1 MSGSPTYARGVE
13 FPEARPVAR
22 RNAGLLKWTRYGSDV
37 LAAWVAEHDLGVPP
51 EVTRRLRD
59 LVDENAYGYHGAD
72 NELGGAFSRWATSRH
87 GWTPE
92 PELVVPTSNVL
103 QGIWACI
110 EAFTQRGDG
119 LVYTTPVY
127 PPFLDAPPT
136 TGRRA
141 VDWPMV
147 CDEQG
152 WGYDIDALQALLEAD
167 AGISLLLLCSPHNP
181 TGRLFQHHELV
192 RIVDLAHEHDLLIV
206 SDEIHSDIVYP
217 GSTHIPT
224 LTIPGAAARTVT
236 VTSGVKTFA
245 LGGLR
250 CAVAVAGNDHLQA
263 RLREIPAQ
271 LLGGANRMGCE
282 ATIAAWENGGT
293 WVDSLL
299 TLLDGHRRHL
309 VGRLHSELPR
319 IGVHLPDSTFL
330 AWLDLGSFSPGEN
343 AARWLRERTG
353 VACGNG
359 PAFGPGGRDHVRMT
373 FGTTTTLLDKMV
385 DQMVAGLIDQ

>member
-1 MSGSPTYARGVE
+1 ML
-13 FPEARPVAR
+13 PVNR
-22 RNAGLLKWTRYGSDV
+22 REAGLVKWSRYGSDD

-51 EVTRRLRD
+51 EVSRRLQALVRD
-59 LVDENAYGYHGAD
+59 GAFGYHSSED
-72 NELGGAFSRWATSRH
+72 ELGAAFSRWATSRH
-87 GWTPE
+87 GWTPD
-92 PELVVPTSNVL
+92 PELVVPTNNVL

-110 EAFTQRGDG
+110 EAFTKPGDG

-147 CDEQG
+147 HDDDG
-152 WGYDIDALQALLEAD
+152 WNYDIDALQVLLEAD

-181 TGRLFQHHELV
+181 TGRLFRYDELT
-192 RIVDLAHEHDLLIV
+192 RIVELAHEHDLLIV

-217 GSTHIPT
+217 GSKHVPT
-224 LTIPGAAARTVT
+224 LTIPGAATHTVT

-250 CAVAVAGNDHLQA
+250 CAVAVSDDESNLD
-263 RLREIPAQ
+263 RLRAVPSH

-282 ATIAAWENGGT
+282 ATVTAWDTGGD

-299 TLLDGHRRHL
+299 ALLDRHRRHL
-309 VGRLHSELPR
+309 VERLRAELPDV
-319 IGVHLPDSTFL
+319 GVHLPDSTFL
-330 AWLDLGSFSPGEN
+330 AWLDLGAFSPGEVPS
-343 AARWLRERTG
+343 RWLRERTQ

-359 PAFGPGGRDHVRMT
+359 PKFGPGGKNHVRMT
-373 FGTTTTLLDKMV
+373 FGTTTTLLDEMINRL
-385 DQMVAGLIDQ
+385 VAGLPPL